1 MPSLVREQKL
11 RPTEALSLETSALK
25 ADAEVRRL
33 TAAAAIGDEAAFQ
46 VIYDRYQ
53 QRLLRF
59 VLVLTR
65 GDLSLAHDVVQ
76 SAFITAAAKLRR
88 VESEQHLWNW
98 LAKVTRQHAAKAWRH
113 QDSRTGPIEEL
124 PEIADN
130 HHPDSILE
138 ESLDAALMAMDSDDQ
153 QMIEWFY
160 FDGLTHS
167 AIADRLS
174 TTPKAI
180 SSRLER
186 ARAKLRFLLTR
197 KLSNET

>member
-46 VIYDRYQ
+46 VIYNRYQ

-59 VLVLTR
+59 VLVLSR